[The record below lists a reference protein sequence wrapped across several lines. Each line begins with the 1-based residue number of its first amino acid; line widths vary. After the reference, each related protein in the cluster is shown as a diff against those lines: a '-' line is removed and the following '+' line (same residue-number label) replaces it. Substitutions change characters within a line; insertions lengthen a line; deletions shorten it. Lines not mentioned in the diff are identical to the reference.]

1 MIKMAKVTYLHDLIT
16 RQFQQMVD
24 LDKEEPSWG
33 WGSCKTTRRQTKV
46 AGRSSK
52 VVKQLVDLEW
62 EAMIRPTQAP
72 DTFTIG
78 YGNEQSL

>member
-16 RQFQQMVD
+16 RQFQQIMD
-24 LDKEEPSWG
+24 LDKKELFWD
-33 WGSCKTTRRQTKV
+33 SCKPSRRQAKV

-52 VVKQLVDLEW
+52 VANQLLDLDW
-62 EAMIRPTQAP
+62 AAMIRPTQAP